1 MGYYKTLYIENQE
14 LGIIEDEPE
23 MQMDELLKSE
33 AEIISQKE
41 FKKAYQEL
49 DKYNQSEVMMIAE
62 NNVLGI

>member
-49 DKYNQSEVMMIAE
+49 DESNQLEVMLIAE

>member
-1 MGYYKTLYIENQE
+1 MGYYKKLEIEKQE
-14 LGIIEDEPE
+14 LGIIEDEQE
-23 MQMDELLKSE
+23 MQMDELLKAE